1 MGNQRCCSP
10 LLSLSTHFLTSQTAK
25 LKNYFLQ
32 LCDLL
37 RKMKSF
43 TFWRITM
50 KRILLAL
57 MILMT
62 SLSAVAHDNEC
73 NFSLDYNININD
85 ETIRFA
91 NDKNKT
97 IVFSSDQ
104 IEVNGEKLVLTAE
117 QQENS
122 KEFQQRTR
130 AIVPKIAEV
139 AIEGAEIGVKA
150 ATLAVTALFGE
161 NQDVHKDLIQ
171 PIERISDKIKANINE
186 KMINVETLENSFD
199 NEFEQEIESLVAKA
213 MSKYSGKLLG
223 QIMGSIFSGDDEEI
237 KDFEFRMENL
247 EHDIETYVESQ
258 AKSLETK
265 AEKLCEEMNILSELD
280 DTLAE
285 IDGFPELGVIS
296 LDVHEGMKFT
306 SIKFD

>member
-1 MGNQRCCSP
+1 
-10 LLSLSTHFLTSQTAK
+10 
-25 LKNYFLQ
+25 
-32 LCDLL
+32 
-37 RKMKSF
+37 MK
-43 TFWRITM
+43 
-50 KRILLAL
+50 KILLAL
-57 MILMT
+57 MVSMT
-62 SLSAVAHDNEC
+62 TLSVNAHDNEC
-73 NFSLDYNININD
+73 NFSLDYNININND
-85 ETIRFA
+85 TIRFA

-104 IEVNGEKLVLTAE
+104 IEINGKKLVLTAE
-117 QQENS
+117 QKEKS
-122 KEFQQRTR
+122 REFQQRTR

-213 MSKYSGKLLG
+213 MSKYSGKILG

-258 AKSLETK
+258 AEGLEHK
-265 AEKLCEEMNILSELD
+265 AEKLCDDMDLLAELD
-280 DTLAE
+280 KKLIE
-285 IDGFPELGVIS
+285 IKGYPKSGIIS
-296 LDVHEGMKFT
+296 SDDSDGMKFT
-306 SIKFD
+306 SIKFNR